1 MGSGTNRAW
10 WREKG
15 SRSGRRAGSK
25 ADGRRGRPRGRFVKA
40 KAWRAEAARRS
51 NEGTNDE

>member
-15 SRSGRRAGSK
+15 SRSGRRSGSK
-25 ADGRRGRPRGRFVKA
+25 SRAMRMKGDGRWKTV

-51 NEGTNDE
+51 NP

>member
-10 WREKG
+10 WAEKG
-15 SRSGRRAGSK
+15 TRGGRRAGTKSGGRTK
-25 ADGRRGRPRGRFVKA
+25 AKKQSYLKM

-51 NEGTNDE
+51 AA